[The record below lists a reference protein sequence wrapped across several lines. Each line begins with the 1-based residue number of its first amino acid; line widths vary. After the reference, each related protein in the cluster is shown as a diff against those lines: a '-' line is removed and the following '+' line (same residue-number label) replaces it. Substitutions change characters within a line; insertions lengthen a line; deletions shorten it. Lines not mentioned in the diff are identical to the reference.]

1 MFRSIR
7 KQVRPNT
14 SVVFFDPPTAATTT
28 PEFKQYM
35 WENYMSTGKL
45 ITIDN
50 TLSED
55 GLSLVNTTI
64 WDSEASA
71 IQFKDDPVV
80 VQNLF
85 NEQTIYCDA
94 NGITQEFVSKEE
106 I

>member
-14 SVVFFDPPTAATTT
+14 SVEFFDPPTAPSTT
-28 PEFKQYM
+28 PAFKEFM
-35 WENYMSTGKL
+35 WSNYMSTGKL
-45 ITIDN
+45 ISIDN

-55 GLSLVNTTI
+55 GLSMVNTTI

-71 IQFKDDPVV
+71 IQFKDDAYVIE
-80 VQNLF
+80 NLF
-85 NEQTIYCDA
+85 NPQDTYCTA
-94 NGITQEFVSKEE
+94 NGIVQEFVGKEE